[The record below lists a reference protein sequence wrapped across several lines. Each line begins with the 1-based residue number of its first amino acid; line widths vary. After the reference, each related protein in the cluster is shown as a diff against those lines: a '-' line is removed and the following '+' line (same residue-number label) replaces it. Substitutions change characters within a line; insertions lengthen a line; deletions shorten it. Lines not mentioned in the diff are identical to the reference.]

1 MSGNLTP
8 LPSLNALRAF
18 EAMARTGAA
27 TRAARELGV
36 THGAV
41 SRQVKA
47 LEAALGVRLFQG
59 PRHRLEL
66 TEAGRALAVEL
77 TRGFDVLT
85 TAVARTRSDGMDL
98 HIAVHASLSVKWLIP
113 RLADFAERVPGV
125 RLHLSALEPEAVS
138 HPGAELAIRLMDRT
152 RAEALGGIILAENEI
167 GPVIRADRVAEY
179 AAASRLVSRTHPRAW
194 RDWQRLSGGP
204 LPGGPERPVEHL
216 HFAVDAALAGWGVA
230 ALPRLLV
237 QGEIEKGHLAAPHG
251 FIADAGVLVALP
263 QGEGGPARRAF
274 LAWLKDQI

>member
-47 LEAALGVRLFQG
+47 LEAALGVRLFHG
-59 PRHRLEL
+59 PRHRLAL

-77 TRGFDVLT
+77 TRGFDILT

-98 HIAVHASLSVKWLIP
+98 HVAVHASLSVKWLIP

-125 RLHLSALEPEAVS
+125 RLNLSALEPEAAS
-138 HPGAELAIRLMDRT
+138 HPGADLAIRLMDRG

-167 GPVIRADRVAEY
+167 GPVIRADRAADY

-194 RDWQRLSGGP
+194 SDWQRLSGKP

-237 QGEIEKGHLAAPHG
+237 QSEIEKGHLAAPHG

-274 LAWLKDQI
+274 LTWLKDQI

>member
-18 EAMARTGAA
+18 EAMARAGAA

-47 LEAALGVRLFQG
+47 LEAALGVRLFHG
-59 PRHRLEL
+59 PRHRLAL

-77 TRGFDVLT
+77 TRGFDILT

-98 HIAVHASLSVKWLIP
+98 HVAVHASLSVKWLLP

-125 RLHLSALEPEAVS
+125 RLNLSALEPEAVS
-138 HPGAELAIRLMDRT
+138 HPGADLAIRLMDRG

-167 GPVIRADRVAEY
+167 GPVIRADRVADY
-179 AAASRLVSRTHPRAW
+179 AGASRLVSRTHPRAW
-194 RDWQRLSGGP
+194 SDWQRLSGKP

-237 QGEIEKGHLAAPHG
+237 QSEIEKGHLAAPHG
-251 FIADAGVLVALP
+251 FNADAGVLVALP

-274 LAWLKDQI
+274 LTWLKDQI

>member
-1 MSGNLTP
+1 
-8 LPSLNALRAF
+8 
-18 EAMARTGAA
+18 MARTGAA

-66 TEAGRALAVEL
+66 TEAGRALAAEL
-77 TRGFDVLT
+77 TRAFDIVT

-98 HIAVHASLSVKWLIP
+98 HVAVHASLSVKWLIP
-113 RLADFAERVPGV
+113 RLADFADRVPGV

-138 HPGAELAIRLMDRT
+138 HPGAELAIRLMDRG
-152 RAEALGGIILAENEI
+152 RAEALGGIILADNLV
-167 GPVIRADRVAEY
+167 GPVIRADRLGDY
-179 AAASRLVSRTHPRAW
+179 AGAPRLISRTHPRAW
-194 RDWQRLSGGP
+194 SDWQRMGGGP
-204 LPGGPERPVEHL
+204 VPTGPERPVEHL

-230 ALPRLLV
+230 TLPRLLV
-237 QGEIEKGHLAAPHG
+237 QTEIEKGHLAAPHG

-274 LAWLKDQI
+274 LVWLKDQI